1 MNRWAWYFSRR
12 LLLLIPQGAAI
23 LAATFVFVRLLPGD
37 PVAAALGSLATEEQ
51 IQSLRAQ
58 FGLDKSIPQQFW
70 VYLQDFFQGQLGTSW
85 YTAHPVLS
93 DLGHRFPAT
102 LELVSYSLFLALA
115 IGIPLGLLLA
125 IKPGGILDRASF
137 GYGMLAGSLPE
148 FWWGLVLLF
157 IFFSELGWFPAPL
170 GRLSAGA
177 VPPSHITGMYAVDSV
192 LTGNWPALKD
202 SVAHLALPVLT
213 LVFVIVG
220 PIMKMTRENMIR
232 VLESDYIL
240 CARSLGLNS
249 GTVGRRALREALP
262 PVVTLIGV
270 SYGYLIGGAVL
281 VETVFSWG
289 GAGQYAVKAI
299 SNSDYAAIQGIVLFA
314 ALFSLVVYFVVDVLH
329 LALDPRLRD

>member
-1 MNRWAWYFSRR
+1 MNRWAIYAARR
-12 LLLLIPQGAAI
+12 LLVLIPQAAAI
-23 LAATFVFVRLLPGD
+23 LTATFIFVRLLPGD
-37 PVAAALGSLATEEQ
+37 PVAAALGSLATEDQ
-51 IQSLRAQ
+51 IRSLRAQ
-58 FGLDKSIPQQFW
+58 FGLDKSIPDQFW
-70 VYLQDFFQGQLGTSW
+70 VYLRGFVHGDLGTSW
-85 YTAHPVLS
+85 YTAQPVLS

-102 LELVSYSLFLALA
+102 LELVSYSLLLALL

-125 IKPGGILDRASF
+125 IRPGGILDRASF
-137 GYGMLAGSLPE
+137 GYGMFAGSLPE

-157 IFFSELGWFPAPL
+157 IFFSQLGWFPAPL
-170 GRLSAGA
+170 GRISAGA
-177 VPPSHITGMYAVDSV
+177 PPPTHITGMYALDSL
-192 LTGNWPALKD
+192 LTGNWHMLKD
-202 SVAHLALPVLT
+202 SVAHLALPVFT
-213 LVFVIVG
+213 LVFVIAG

-240 CARSLGLNS
+240 CARSLGLS
-249 GTVGRRALREALP
+249 PRTVGWRALRDALP
-262 PVVTLIGV
+262 PVVNLIGI

-329 LALDPRLRD
+329 LVLDPRLRY